1 AKAVEDG
8 DARALEV
15 WLAGGGAQAVGV
27 VTAQTQL
34 EPRTRLNGG
43 GGAAAGAG
51 GAVGGG
57 GGTGTGSGTQPG
69 AGAGG
74 GSAGPGPV
82 PSGAPSRP
90 GTTAPGK
97 PATTPPPASGTY
109 RYRNGD
115 NGKCISQVYGSSSF
129 GECGDASTRWTVQGR
144 SDGGF
149 KLVNQQSGQCLY
161 SNGLNQ
167 AAFVGDCAQDIG
179 RVWRTGADGS
189 LRSDFGGGCLDPYM
203 GTGLHTLT
211 CAGKASQRWTRQS

>member
-1 AKAVEDG
+1 
-8 DARALEV
+8 
-15 WLAGGGAQAVGV
+15 
-27 VTAQTQL
+27 
-34 EPRTRLNGG
+34 
-43 GGAAAGAG
+43 
-51 GAVGGG
+51 
-57 GGTGTGSGTQPG
+57 
-69 AGAGG
+69 
-74 GSAGPGPV
+74 
-82 PSGAPSRP
+82 
-90 GTTAPGK
+90 
-97 PATTPPPASGTY
+97 
-109 RYRNGD
+109 